1 MVVLTRDLPDD
12 GLEAGDVGVVML
24 VHEGR
29 DGVPHALIAEI
40 RAARPDLTE
49 GALRQ
54 EVFLLCYGDEFS
66 PEQRERILAAI
77 AAYWERK
84 EAGR

>member
-1 MVVLTRDLPDD
+1 MSDLSHEMRSRYGIADDMLDIFRRD
-12 GLEAGDVGVVML
+12 
-24 VHEGR
+24 
-29 DGVPHALIAEI
+29 ALIAEI